1 MGQSIMCGSGSK
13 MPGQWRLI
21 DLAKL
26 ITIVMTIGYAKAARE
41 GVGCFPEGNVEF
53 NHDDCS
59 SFLMCNHQRYIKMLC
74 PKLLRFDPTTKT
86 CNLIDRIPTKGPCR
100 VNKDVEETEVE
111 DYIDYGN
118 GDYVRIEND
127 RNSNGNDIA
136 QFENDQNDINR
147 EPIISQ
153 NDKNNEDDSYYDD
166 NDEEYYD
173 ESYEEPDDY
182 KNEYFEDYKVTRKEI
197 DETNGLEGSRCS
209 PEGKLTHNPNDCAS
223 FLVCNHKKY
232 MVRPCTGGLLFDPKY
247 RVCNR
252 PESIVLKV
260 NCKLRGTSNVI
271 EKLSMKPKSKRIG
284 AHKKSAHKK
293 AAHKKVKRPRPAKS
307 PQIKQTSDSGPNLDF
322 KFFPIRS

>member
-86 CNLIDRIPTKGPCR
+86 CNLIDRIQTKGPCR
-100 VNKDVEETEVE
+100 VNKDIEETEVE

-153 NDKNNEDDSYYDD
+153 NDRNNQNNQNDQNDRNDQSDSYDDEEYYDDEDYYDEDDSYYDD

-182 KNEYFEDYKVTRKEI
+182 KNEYFEDYKVTR
-197 DETNGLEGSRCS
+197 
-209 PEGKLTHNPNDCAS
+209 
-223 FLVCNHKKY
+223 
-232 MVRPCTGGLLFDPKY
+232 
-247 RVCNR
+247 
-252 PESIVLKV
+252 
-260 NCKLRGTSNVI
+260 
-271 EKLSMKPKSKRIG
+271 
-284 AHKKSAHKK
+284 
-293 AAHKKVKRPRPAKS
+293 
-307 PQIKQTSDSGPNLDF
+307 
-322 KFFPIRS
+322 